1 MADSISP
8 HQSARKDLQKWKEA
22 LKENFYEKDSS
33 FHHSLKMMIPDQFE
47 DLNSSLSGYG
57 KIVFEKLEKLV
68 NENDLFINNPR
79 LESYNE
85 IGQKDQKVIH
95 HPLYN
100 QTGEI
105 IYKSGMMKKMSMPGG
120 LLPALSYFYL
130 SSHTGEAGHHCPI
143 ACSAGIIRVLQK
155 VPDFPKKDFFLKK
168 LTEPSFETNF
178 TGAQFLTEIQGGS
191 DVGKNATLATK
202 DEKDAWRIHGEKW
215 FCSNANAELILL
227 TARYNENVTGTKG
240 LGLFLIPQKLENGK
254 NNSYTLRQL
263 KNKIGT
269 RAMASAEIDFEGAL
283 AWPIGKIE
291 DGFPIVMENVLHISR
306 IFNTFTC
313 LGMGKRAFQIA
324 SLYAQNRRAFGKS
337 IDQYPLI
344 QETLADM
351 KVEHLALMSFIIK
364 ATSLQDKYDS
374 DSNPSEENKLLLR
387 ILVNLNKY
395 ISSLWSVEHIHRA
408 IDVLGGNG
416 AIETFSPLP
425 RLLRD
430 SIVCENWE
438 GTHNTLRMQILRDI
452 ERYKI
457 DSLFVSYLEK
467 EIEKLSKGY
476 QKSFR
481 EYLLVLKNDLS
492 WFKNQTPYDKSFF
505 IKEITNH
512 LSFLGMAITLGLEAT
527 HQKETGKGGLKEK
540 ALDFFTNKY
549 LRKREKLTEKGDH
562 IRPADFQ
569 DITRVT

>member
-8 HQSARKDLQKWKEA
+8 HQSARKDLQKWKGG

-33 FHHSLKMMIPDQFE
+33 FQHSLKMMIPDQFE
-47 DLNSSLSGYG
+47 ELNSSLSDYS
-57 KIVFEKLEKLV
+57 KVVFEKLEKLV
-68 NENDLFINNPR
+68 NENDQFLNNPR

-85 IGQKDQKVIH
+85 IGQKDQRVIH

-105 IYKSGMMKKMSMPGG
+105 IYKSGMMKKMSIPGG
-120 LLPALSYFYL
+120 LLQALSFFYL
-130 SSHTGEAGHHCPI
+130 SSHAGEAGHHCPI

-191 DVGKNATLATK
+191 DVGKNATFATK

-227 TARYNENVTGTKG
+227 TARYDKNIKGTKG

-269 RAMASAEIDFEGAL
+269 KAMASAEIDFEGAL

-324 SLYAQNRRAFGKS
+324 SLYAQNRKAFGKS

-351 KVEHLALMSFIIK
+351 RVEHLALMSFIIK

-408 IDVLGGNG
+408 
-416 AIETFSPLP
+416 
-425 RLLRD
+425 
-430 SIVCENWE
+430 
-438 GTHNTLRMQILRDI
+438 
-452 ERYKI
+452 
-457 DSLFVSYLEK
+457 
-467 EIEKLSKGY
+467 SKR
-476 QKSFR
+476 S
-481 EYLLVLKNDLS
+481 
-492 WFKNQTPYDKSFF
+492 
-505 IKEITNH
+505 
-512 LSFLGMAITLGLEAT
+512 
-527 HQKETGKGGLKEK
+527 
-540 ALDFFTNKY
+540 
-549 LRKREKLTEKGDH
+549 
-562 IRPADFQ
+562 
-569 DITRVT
+569 

>member
-1 MADSISP
+1 MTSSLQP
-8 HQSARKDLQKWKEA
+8 HQSARKDLQKWREK
-22 LKENFYEKDSS
+22 LKENFYDLDSS
-33 FHHSLKMMIPDQFE
+33 FHHSLKMAIPKKFE
-47 DLNSSLSGYG
+47 ELHPSLSSYG
-57 KIVFEKLEKLV
+57 KLVFEKLEKLV

-85 IGQKDQKVIH
+85 IGQIDQRVIH
-95 HPLYN
+95 HPLYH
-100 QTGEI
+100 QTGDL
-105 IYKSGMMKKMSMPGG
+105 IYKSGMMKKMSSPGG
-120 LLPALSYFYL
+120 LLPSLAYFYL
-130 SSHTGEAGHHCPI
+130 SSHAGEAGHHCPI

-155 VPDFPKKDFFLKK
+155 VPDFPKKQFFLEK
-168 LTEPSFETNF
+168 LTESSFETNF

-191 DVGKNATLATK
+191 DVGKNATFATQ
-202 DEKDAWRIHGEKW
+202 DEKNDWRIHGEKW

-227 TARYNENVTGTKG
+227 TARYDKNIKGTKG
-240 LGLFLIPQKLENGK
+240 LGLFLIPQKLENGQT
-254 NNSYTLRQL
+254 NSYTLRQL

-283 AWPIGKIE
+283 AWPVGKIE
-291 DGFPIVMENVLHISR
+291 DGFPLVMENVLHISR

-313 LGMGKRAFQIA
+313 LGMGKRAYQVA
-324 SLYAQNRRAFGKS
+324 KTYAHNRKAFGKS

-351 KVEHLALMSFIIK
+351 RVEQLALMSFIIK
-364 ATSLQDKYDS
+364 ATSLQDQHDTGELTT
-374 DSNPSEENKLLLR
+374 PENKLLLR
-387 ILVNLNKY
+387 IMVNLNKY
-395 ISSLWSVEHIHRA
+395 ISSLWSLEHIHRA
-408 IDVLGGNG
+408 IDILGGNG

-457 DSLFVSYLEK
+457 DSIFVSYLEN
-467 EIEKLSKGY
+467 EIPKLSKAY
-476 QKSFR
+476 QKKFM
-481 EYLLVLKNDLS
+481 EYLEALKNDLS
-492 WFKNQTPYDKSFF
+492 WFKNQTPYNKSFF

-512 LSFLGMAITLGLEAT
+512 LSFLGMAISLGLEAT
-527 HQKETGKGGLKEK
+527 HQNKTGEKGVKEK

-549 LRKREKLTEKGDH
+549 LSKREKLIEIGDH
-562 IRPADFQ
+562 IRLEDFLE
-569 DITRVT
+569 ITKGN